1 MDKKVELIATG
12 GVEQLRIAEC
22 APLQPGRGEVRIRQH
37 AAGVNYID
45 IYQRTGLY
53 TLPLPAV
60 LGVEGAGVI
69 EAVGENVTD
78 LHIGDRIA
86 YAGIPGG
93 YASTRLLPN
102 WRAIRLPDEIDTKI
116 AAGAFLRGLTA
127 NMLLTRTYQAD
138 SKTVLVVHAA
148 AGGLGTILVRWA
160 KALGCTVI
168 GTAGS
173 AQKAE
178 IARAN
183 GADHV
188 IVGRDADIIAEVK
201 ALTDGKGADYVV
213 DGIGGDML
221 AKSLC
226 CARTFGTVASIG
238 QAAGP
243 ILAVP
248 VEDLGP
254 IRSLSLARPSVM
266 AYAAEQETYS
276 EAARHVIDAI
286 RRGIIPDAAHHY
298 ALADAAKAQTDLE
311 NGRTTGGITLL
322 M

>member
-1 MDKKVELIATG
+1 MDRKIELIGTG

-22 APLQPGRGEVRIRQH
+22 VPQEPGAQEVRIRQH

-53 TLPLPAV
+53 ALPLPAV
-60 LGVEGAGVI
+60 LGVEGAGVV
-69 EAVGENVTD
+69 EAVGEDVTG
-78 LHIGDRIA
+78 LHAGDRIA

-93 YASTRLLPN
+93 YAATRLLPA
-102 WRAIRLPDEIDTKI
+102 WRAVRLPDDIGTGV

-127 NMLLTRTYQAD
+127 HMLLTRTCPAGEG
-138 SKTVLVVHAA
+138 TVVLVHAA

-160 KALGCTVI
+160 RALGCTVI

-173 AQKAE
+173 EHKAE

-188 IVGRDADIIAEVK
+188 IVGRGADVVAETGK
-201 ALTDGKGADYVV
+201 LTGGKGCDFVI
-213 DGIGGDML
+213 DGIGSDML
-221 AKSLC
+221 AKSLG
-226 CARTFGTVASIG
+226 CAGKFAVVASIG

-243 ILAVP
+243 IPALS

-266 AYAAEQETYS
+266 AYAAEPETYRV
-276 EAARHVIDAI
+276 AAQAVIEAI
-286 RRGIIPDAAHHY
+286 RQGIIQDAGSQYALTDAAT
-298 ALADAAKAQTDLE
+298 AQCDLE
-311 NGRTTGGITLL
+311 SGRTTGHARLL